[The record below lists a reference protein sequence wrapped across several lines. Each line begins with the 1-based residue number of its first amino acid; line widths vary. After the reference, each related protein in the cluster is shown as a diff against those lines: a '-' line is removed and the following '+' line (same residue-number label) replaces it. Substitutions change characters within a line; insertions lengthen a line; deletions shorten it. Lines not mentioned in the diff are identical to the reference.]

1 MRLRPGVGVPARSAG
16 QYGAGCRYG
25 RRADAELAAA
35 AATAAPAPAAAATTA
50 ASLIEQAAEVR
61 LAAGASHR
69 HSYLGAIGLELHRG
83 RQRRA
88 WTGVVDAVSACRDRA
103 RNRGLATPAR
113 GVHGIAEECLDA
125 GLRSWDCPASLRWMR
140 RRRMIA

>member
-1 MRLRPGVGVPARSAG
+1 MRIRPGVGLSARSAG
-16 QYGAGCRYG
+16 QYGAGSRYG

-35 AATAAPAPAAAATTA
+35 AATPAPAAAAT
-50 ASLIEQAAEVR
+50 SLIEQAAEVR

-69 HSYLGAIGLELHRG
+69 HSYLGPIGLELHRG

-140 RRRMIA
+140 RRRM

>member
-35 AATAAPAPAAAATTA
+35 AATPAPASAGTA
-50 ASLIEQAAEVR
+50 ASLSEPAGEVR
-61 LAAGASHR
+61 LAGGASHR
-69 HSYLGAIGLELHRG
+69 HSYLGASGLELHRG

-88 WTGVVDAVSACRDRA
+88 WTGVVDAVSDCRDRA

-125 GLRSWDCPASLRWMR
+125 GLRSWDCPASLR
-140 RRRMIA
+140 